1 MRMSMSMYA
10 CMLCCDMFRYA
21 MLHYVVLCMN
31 VKRACMDNM
40 YVCVGVCTYVRYVK
54 EERVLCL
61 CVSMICYVFMSCTYA
76 MRLCYVYMYVAY
88 VCTSVMYV
96 CMLGR

>member
-40 YVCVGVCTYVRYVK
+40 YVCVGVCTYVCM
-54 EERVLCL
+54 LCKF
-61 CVSMICYVFMSCTYA
+61 VSI
-76 MRLCYVYMYVAY
+76 
-88 VCTSVMYV
+88 V
-96 CMLGR
+96 CMRVCV